1 MKKLFLGLVSFGLFI
16 IMVSA
21 FLTMPDLGTINNAA
35 YNATTLYYINNAL
48 AQTGASN
55 IVAAIVTDFRA
66 FDTLGETIVLFTSI
80 VAVFFVLSS
89 INSKQEH

>member
-16 IMVSA
+16 IMVSS

-48 AQTGASN
+48 AKTGASN

-80 VAVFFVLSS
+80 VAVFVVLTS
-89 INSKQEH
+89 INSKEEH

>member
-16 IMVSA
+16 IMVSS

-80 VAVFFVLSS
+80 VAVFVVLTS
-89 INSKQEH
+89 INSKEEH

>member
-1 MKKLFLGLVSFGLFI
+1 MKKLFLGVVTFGLFI
-16 IMVSA
+16 IMVSS

-80 VAVFFVLSS
+80 VAVFVVLASM
-89 INSKQEH
+89 NSKEEH

>member
-1 MKKLFLGLVSFGLFI
+1 MKKLFLGVVSFGLFI

-55 IVAAIVTDFRA
+55 IVAAVVVDFRA

-80 VAVFFVLSS
+80 VAVLVVLS
-89 INSKQEH
+89 NLNTKEEH

>member
-1 MKKLFLGLVSFGLFI
+1 MKKLFLGIVSFGLFI
-16 IMVSA
+16 IMVNA
-21 FLTMPDLGTINNAA
+21 FLTMPISGVLDNPA

-55 IVAAIVTDFRA
+55 IVAAVVVDFRA

-80 VAVFFVLSS
+80 VAVLVVLTN
-89 INSKQEH
+89 INTKEEH

>member
-16 IMVSA
+16 IMVSS

-80 VAVFFVLSS
+80 VAVFVVLSS
-89 INSKQEH
+89 INSKEEH

>member
-16 IMVSA
+16 IMVNA
-21 FLTMPDLGTINNAA
+21 FLNMPISGALNNPA

-55 IVAAIVTDFRA
+55 IVAAVVVDFRA

-80 VAVFFVLSS
+80 VAVLVVLSN
-89 INSKQEH
+89 INTKGEH

>member
-55 IVAAIVTDFRA
+55 IVAAVVTDFRA

-80 VAVFFVLSS
+80 VAVFVVLTS
-89 INSKQEH
+89 INSKEEH

>member
-1 MKKLFLGLVSFGLFI
+1 MKKLFLGVVTFGLFI
-16 IMVSA
+16 IMVSS

-80 VAVFFVLSS
+80 VAVFVVLTS
-89 INSKQEH
+89 INSKEEH

>member
-1 MKKLFLGLVSFGLFI
+1 MKKLFLGVVTFGLFI
-16 IMVSA
+16 IMVSS
-21 FLTMPDLGTINNAA
+21 FLTIPDLGTINNAA

-55 IVAAIVTDFRA
+55 IVAAVVTDFRA

-80 VAVFFVLSS
+80 VAVFVVLTS
-89 INSKQEH
+89 INSKEEH

>member
-35 YNATTLYYINNAL
+35 YNETTLYYINNAL
-48 AQTGASN
+48 VQTGASN
-55 IVAAIVTDFRA
+55 IVAAVVTDFRA

-80 VAVFFVLSS
+80 VAVFVVLSS
-89 INSKQEH
+89 INSKEEH

>member
-21 FLTMPDLGTINNAA
+21 FLTMPDLGSLNNPA

-80 VAVFFVLSS
+80 VAVFVVLSS
-89 INSKQEH
+89 INSKEEH

>member
-16 IMVSA
+16 IMVSS
-21 FLTMPDLGTINNAA
+21 FLTMADLGTINNAA

-80 VAVFFVLSS
+80 VAVFVVLTS
-89 INSKQEH
+89 INSKEEH

>member
-1 MKKLFLGLVSFGLFI
+1 MKKLFLGVVSFGLLI

-21 FLTMPDLGTINNAA
+21 FLTIPDLGTINNAA

-55 IVAAIVTDFRA
+55 IVAAVVTDFRA

-80 VAVFFVLSS
+80 VAVFVVLTS
-89 INSKQEH
+89 INSKEEH

>member
-16 IMVSA
+16 IMVSS

-55 IVAAIVTDFRA
+55 IVAAVVTDFRA

-80 VAVFFVLSS
+80 VAVFVVLTS
-89 INSKQEH
+89 INIKEEH

>member
-1 MKKLFLGLVSFGLFI
+1 MKKLFLGVVTFGLFI
-16 IMVSA
+16 IMVSS
-21 FLTMPDLGTINNAA
+21 FLTMPDLGTFNNAA

-80 VAVFFVLSS
+80 VAVFVVLAS
-89 INSKQEH
+89 INSKEEH

>member
-1 MKKLFLGLVSFGLFI
+1 MKKLFLGVVTFGLFI
-16 IMVSA
+16 IMVSS

-55 IVAAIVTDFRA
+55 IVAAVVTDFRA

-80 VAVFFVLSS
+80 VAVFVVLAS
-89 INSKQEH
+89 INSKEEH

>member
-16 IMVSA
+16 IMVSS

-80 VAVFFVLSS
+80 VAVFVVLT
-89 INSKQEH
+89 NLNTKE

>member
-1 MKKLFLGLVSFGLFI
+1 MKKLFLGLVSFSLFI

-21 FLTMPDLGTINNAA
+21 FLTIPDLGTINNAA

-80 VAVFFVLSS
+80 VAVFVVLTS
-89 INSKQEH
+89 INSKEEH